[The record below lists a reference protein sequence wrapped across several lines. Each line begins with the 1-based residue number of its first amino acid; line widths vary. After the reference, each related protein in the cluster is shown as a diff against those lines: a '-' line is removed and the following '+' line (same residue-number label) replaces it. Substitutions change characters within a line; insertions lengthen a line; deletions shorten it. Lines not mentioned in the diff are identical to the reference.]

1 MSKRGENIY
10 KRKDGRW
17 EGRYK
22 KGRNKE
28 GRIVYG
34 YVYGK
39 QYNEA
44 KEKLSKKNVDY
55 SMYGETAV
63 QEEMMVDEWLNYWL
77 NILMKNRIKPSTY
90 SNYRGRINRH
100 LAPFFKNKPLSELE
114 TADIDRFI
122 YSLYLSDLSSNTIR
136 SIISMLRSALKKA
149 VNDNRISK
157 NPCQGVLL
165 PALTKPKIK
174 SLDRKQQKKLEQISL
189 YKKECSAEIIALY
202 TGMRIGEISG
212 LKWEDIDFK
221 HNKIFVK
228 RTISRIPSVT
238 EPNKTEIIIGKPKS
252 INGERAI
259 PISKN
264 LKRYLLAKKQKST
277 SVFVISCK
285 NSFTEPRII
294 NYRFK
299 KVVEESKIGS
309 VHFHALRHTF
319 ATRCVE
325 SGIDI
330 ATLSKILGHAST
342 KMTLDIYT
350 DSLWETRR
358 SAMMVIDRQ
367 LNYDEKILL

>member
-17 EGRYK
+17 EGRYR

-28 GRIVYG
+28 GRIIYG

-44 KEKLSKKNVDY
+44 KEKLSKKNADY
-55 SMYGETAV
+55 SIYGETVV

-90 SNYRGRINRH
+90 SNYRGRIRRH
-100 LAPFFKNKPLSELE
+100 LSPFFKNKQLSELE

-122 YSLYLSDLSSNTIR
+122 YSLYLSELSPNTIR

-174 SLDRKQQKKLEQISL
+174 SLDRKQQKKLEQIAL

-238 EPNKTEIIIGKPKS
+238 EPHKTEIIIGKPKS

-264 LKRYLLAKKQKST
+264 LKRYLLEKKQKST
-277 SVFVISCK
+277 SIFVISCK

-299 KVVEESKIGS
+299 KIVEESKIGP

-367 LNYDEKILL
+367 LNYDEKIHI

>member
-17 EGRYK
+17 EGRYR

-44 KEKLSKKNVDY
+44 KEKLSKKNADY
-55 SMYGETAV
+55 TIYGEPV
-63 QEEMMVDEWLNYWL
+63 RREEITVDEWLNYWL
-77 NILMKNRIKPSTY
+77 NILMKNRIKRSTY
-90 SNYRGRINRH
+90 SNYRGRIERH
-100 LAPFFKNKPLSELE
+100 ISPFFKDQRLSDIE
-114 TADIDRFI
+114 TADIDKFI
-122 YSLYLSDLSSNTIR
+122 YSLHQSKMSSNSIR

-149 VNDNRISK
+149 VTDNRIAK
-157 NPCQGVLL
+157 NPCSGVIL
-165 PALTKPKIK
+165 PTLTKTEVK
-174 SLDRKQQKKLEQISL
+174 SLDRKQQKKLEEIAL
-189 YKKECSAEIIALY
+189 YKKDCSAEIIALY

-212 LKWEDIDFK
+212 LKWEDIDFNN
-221 HNKIFVK
+221 NKIFVK
-228 RTISRIPSVT
+228 RTISRIPSVS
-238 EPNKTEIIIGKPKS
+238 EENKTEIIIGKPKS
-252 INGERAI
+252 INGERVI
-259 PISKN
+259 PLSRN
-264 LKRYLLAKKQKST
+264 LKRYLIEKKQKST
-277 SVFVISCK
+277 SIFVISCK
-285 NSFTEPRII
+285 NNFTEPRII

-299 KVVEESKIGS
+299 KLVEESNIGP

-330 ATLSKILGHAST
+330 TTVSKILGHAST

-350 DSLWETRR
+350 DSLWETRQ
-358 SAMMVIDRQ
+358 SAIMMIDSQ
-367 LNYDEKILL
+367 LEYDKNK